1 LGLRIK
7 LVQEEILMLVVSR
20 RTCCLLLLSIS
31 LLVCGYA
38 QQTASPADP
47 KPTATVSITDD
58 DVELRGPEIAD
69 AANKIAKTD
78 ANKVT
83 KTVRTFAVKSNTW
96 LVPNDLVI
104 QSIQNNK
111 DFSGLDLVLVNDWQL
126 AQVRVE
132 VGYIDWTFDYTY
144 KAIDQKRDILIASG
158 KVTAFNGYLAAPEIA
173 DAVIEKMKKDRE
185 AQKQSSVSASAAST
199 GKSD

>member
-1 LGLRIK
+1 MVPAGGIPMMFGSRATYF
-7 LVQEEILMLVVSR
+7 LV
-20 RTCCLLLLSIS
+20 S
-31 LLVCGYA
+31 LCMASFVPA
-38 QQTASPADP
+38 HTQQTAAAAPADA
-47 KPTATVSITDD
+47 KPTATVTVTSD
-58 DVELRGPEIAD
+58 DVELRRPEVAD

-78 ANKVT
+78 ANKVA
-83 KTVRTFAVKSNTW
+83 KTVRTFAVKSDTW
-96 LVPNDLVI
+96 LVPNDLVV

-158 KVTAFNGYLAAPEIA
+158 KVTAFNGYLAAPELA
-173 DAVIEKMKKDRE
+173 DAVIQKLKKDRD
-185 AQKQSSVSASAAST
+185 AQKVPAAAAPT

>member
-1 LGLRIK
+1 M
-7 LVQEEILMLVVSR
+7 QEEIPIMFRFRKTYFLV
-20 RTCCLLLLSIS
+20 S
-31 LLVCGYA
+31 LCMA
-38 QQTASPADP
+38 SFIPAHTQQTAAAVSAEA
-47 KPTATVSITDD
+47 KPSATVSITDN
-58 DVELRGPEIAD
+58 DVELRRPEIAD

-78 ANKVT
+78 ANKVA
-83 KTVRTFAVKSNTW
+83 KTVRTFAVKSDTW
-96 LVPNDLVI
+96 MVPNDLVV

-111 DFSGLDLVLVNDWQL
+111 DFAGLDLVLVNDWQL

-144 KAIDQKRDILIASG
+144 KAIDQKRDVLIASG

-173 DAVIEKMKKDRE
+173 DAVVEKMKKDRE
-185 AQKQSSVSASAAST
+185 GQKQAAAAAPT

>member
-1 LGLRIK
+1 
-7 LVQEEILMLVVSR
+7 MLIVSGT
-20 RTCCLLLLSIS
+20 TCRLFWLSIS

-38 QQTASPADP
+38 QQTAAPADP

-58 DVELRGPEIAD
+58 DVELRRPEIAD

-185 AQKQSSVSASAAST
+185 AQQQSSVSASAASN

>member
-1 LGLRIK
+1 MMFGYRK
-7 LVQEEILMLVVSR
+7 TYVLV
-20 RTCCLLLLSIS
+20 S
-31 LLVCGYA
+31 LCMA
-38 QQTASPADP
+38 SFIPAHTQQTAAAAPADA
-47 KPTATVSITDD
+47 KPTATVTISSDE
-58 DVELRGPEIAD
+58 VELRRPEIAD

-78 ANKVT
+78 ANKVA
-83 KTVRTFAVKSNTW
+83 KTVRTFAVKSDTW
-96 LVPNDLVI
+96 MVPNDLVV

-111 DFSGLDLVLVNDWQL
+111 DFAGLDLVLVNDWQL

-144 KAIDQKRDILIASG
+144 KAIDQKRDVLIASG

-185 AQKQSSVSASAAST
+185 GQKQSVAVAPA

>member
-1 LGLRIK
+1 
-7 LVQEEILMLVVSR
+7 MLVLSKKICCVVAVSM
-20 RTCCLLLLSIS
+20 SV
-31 LLVCGYA
+31 LVSAHA
-38 QQTASPADP
+38 QQSATLPAA
-47 KPTATVSITDD
+47 KPTATVTVTSD
-58 DVELRGPEIAD
+58 DVELRRPEIAD

-83 KTVRTFAVKSNTW
+83 KTVRTFAVKSDTW
-96 LVPNDLVI
+96 LVPQDLVV

-111 DFSGLDLVLVNDWQL
+111 EFSGLDLVLVNDWQL

-144 KAIDQKRDILIASG
+144 KAIDQKRDVLIASG
-158 KVTAFNGYLAAPEIA
+158 KVTAFNGYLAAPAIA

-185 AQKQSSVSASAAST
+185 AQKQPPVE
-199 GKSD
+199 KKPD

>member
-1 LGLRIK
+1 MMFGSRK
-7 LVQEEILMLVVSR
+7 TYFFVSLCMA
-20 RTCCLLLLSIS
+20 TFIHAQ
-31 LLVCGYA
+31 A
-38 QQTASPADP
+38 QQTAAAAPPDA
-47 KPTATVSITDD
+47 KPTATVTVTSD
-58 DVELRGPEIAD
+58 DVELRRPEIAD

-78 ANKVT
+78 ANTVA
-83 KTVRTFAVKSNTW
+83 KTVRTFAVKSDTW
-96 LVPNDLVI
+96 LVPNDLVV

-111 DFSGLDLVLVNDWQL
+111 EFRGLDLVLVNDWQL

-185 AQKQSSVSASAAST
+185 SEKQPSAASAA
-199 GKSD
+199 KSE